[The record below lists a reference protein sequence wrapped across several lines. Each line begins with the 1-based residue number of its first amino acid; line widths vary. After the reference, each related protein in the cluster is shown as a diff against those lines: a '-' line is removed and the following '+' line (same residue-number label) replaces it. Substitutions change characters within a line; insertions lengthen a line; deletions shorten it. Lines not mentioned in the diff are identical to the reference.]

1 LCVKTG
7 TFMSQPVSLPTPLR
21 WVASSFGILLL
32 VFFTYLMAR
41 IVWQYRHGDTDIDF
55 LLSKQHII
63 HLWHYKAAFYL
74 HIFPA
79 LLVLAAGITQFSDGI
94 LRKIPALHRWTG
106 RVYGWSILA
115 VCGPA
120 GFVMALYS
128 NGGWVA
134 RTSFITLS
142 ILWWI
147 TTWKGWQA
155 IRQGQRQQH
164 RVWMLRSYALTFSAV
179 TLRVMQFLLATQ
191 TSLEVDTAYQI
202 VAWPSW
208 VLNLAL
214 VEGWLRYRRGT

>member
-1 LCVKTG
+1 
-7 TFMSQPVSLPTPLR
+7 
-21 WVASSFGILLL
+21 
-32 VFFTYLMAR
+32 MAR

-79 LLVLAAGITQFSDGI
+79 LLVLAAGITQFSAGI
-94 LRKIPALHRWTG
+94 LRKIPALHRWIG

-115 VCGPA
+115 ICGPA

>member
-1 LCVKTG
+1 MLWLALIC
-7 TFMSQPVSLPTPLR
+7 
-21 WVASSFGILLL
+21 
-32 VFFTYLMAR
+32 FFTFLMAR

-94 LRKIPALHRWTG
+94 LRKIPALHRWIG
-106 RVYGWSILA
+106 WVYGWSILA